1 MPTATNQIE
10 QDILDFTNKAVHFID
25 TNTDTNTNTD
35 TDTDTN
41 KDTLDELLV
50 LYNNLC
56 YDTLNNDMSEEIKEF
71 MFSIIYRLIYFT
83 NELTNLNQTAPNYEL
98 TYRMIHELNCVYDNG
113 FYQPLLKQL
122 AKNAITDIIH
132 INMKERP
139 LDCWQGLP
147 NLLDYIYHADD
158 DETFFQHIV
167 EIIVT
172 RLLVDSVKTALEMQP
187 STLAFW
193 LPKEKSK
200 HLGYL
205 THPISYHLYNSW
217 IKTAGCPES
226 LDRAKTKCLTHYR
239 KLITGLKSHIDLR
252 AQHRSTQQHR
262 STPQNEN
269 TTKSVLATA
278 LVTTCEAVQ
287 SIVQQ
292 FVVPQFI
299 VPQFVGK
306 PKNKYNY
313 YTHLLADLCK
323 ENFIIKREEMSQIWD
338 TILYGDMP
346 GLVSAQAQQQSD
358 IEEEDI
364 EEEDIEEE
372 DIEEDDIEEDDIEED
387 DIEEED
393 IEEDEQQSDNIEQA
407 QEQSDIEEDEQQQSD
422 EQAEQSDEE
431 LVEIAGASAAPA
443 STAPPVNNTGWF
455 SWFF

>member
-1 MPTATNQIE
+1 MPTTTNQIE

-25 TNTDTNTNTD
+25 TDTNTN
-35 TDTDTN
+35 
-41 KDTLDELLV
+41 KDKLDELLD

-56 YDTLNNDMSEEIKEF
+56 HDTLNNDMSEDIKEF

-83 NELTNLNQTAPNYEL
+83 NELTNQQHKPAPNYEL
-98 TYRMIHELNCVYDNG
+98 TYRMIHELNCVYDAE

-252 AQHRSTQQHR
+252 AHQQHRSTQ
-262 STPQNEN
+262 QNEN

-292 FVVPQFI
+292 FV

-346 GLVSAQAQQQSD
+346 GLVSAQAQ
-358 IEEEDI
+358 E
-364 EEEDIEEE
+364 
-372 DIEEDDIEEDDIEED
+372 
-387 DIEEED
+387 
-393 IEEDEQQSDNIEQA
+393 QSDNIEQA
-407 QEQSDIEEDEQQQSD
+407 QEHSAIEEEEQQSDNIEEAHIEEDDIEEDNLEQSD
-422 EQAEQSDEE
+422 EQAHEE
-431 LVEIAGASAAPA
+431 LVEIAGASAAGA
-443 STAPPVNNTGWF
+443 AAAAAPPVNNTGWF